1 MERDKTVVTEK
12 KNCGKSGIAV
22 EHYLHGMMSFMGG
35 FLGAYSIASRMGLF
49 ASAQTGNMIHIVEC
63 VYERNGKAL
72 LLRIGFAV
80 VFASALVISYFLK
93 NKRGC
98 DLRGSCMIV
107 DAAAIVIM
115 SLIPVSA
122 EPLISIYPLAF
133 AASFQWGTFSGTGGY
148 NSSTI
153 FSTNNFR
160 QFIWGVT
167 EFICSRSNE
176 AKKRVIYYGT
186 TLLMFLSGAWLG
198 FAVVDWL
205 GVQGGLLGLIP
216 LGVSGMILK
225 VRKKTEVLESCGF
238 RI

>member
-12 KNCGKSGIAV
+12 KNCSQPGTAAAY
-22 EHYLHGMMSFMGG
+22 ELHGMMSFVGG

-49 ASAQTGNMIHIVEC
+49 ASAQTGNMIQIVEC
-63 VYERNGKAL
+63 VYDRNGKTL

-80 VFASALVISYFLK
+80 VFASALVISYLLK

-107 DAAAIVIM
+107 DAAALVTM

-153 FSTNNFR
+153 FSTNNFK
-160 QFIWGVT
+160 QLIWGVT
-167 EFICSRSNE
+167 EFVCSRSSE
-176 AKKRVIYYGT
+176 AKIRAIYYGM
-186 TLLMFLSGAWLG
+186 TLFMFLAGTWLG
-198 FAVVDWL
+198 FAAVDWF
-205 GVQGGLLGLIP
+205 GIQGGLLGLIP

-225 VRKKTEVLESCGF
+225 MRGK
-238 RI
+238 

>member
-153 FSTNNFR
+153 F
-160 QFIWGVT
+160 QQI
-167 EFICSRSNE
+167 I
-176 AKKRVIYYGT
+176 
-186 TLLMFLSGAWLG
+186 LG
-198 FAVVDWL
+198 SLF
-205 GVQGGLLGLIP
+205 GGLQSLSVPEAMRQKKGGYTTERHYLCFYLAPGL
-216 LGVSGMILK
+216 
-225 VRKKTEVLESCGF
+225 VLLLLTGWGSRAVCWD
-238 RI
+238 